1 MLLLRRNSCGAD
13 VRDCGHCIMAG
24 SEVSRRKYGIG
35 VVYSESIIGTLP
47 KTLITK
53 GFKSEV
59 VMFHGMLVLR
69 FNK

>member
-1 MLLLRRNSCGAD
+1 
-13 VRDCGHCIMAG
+13 MAG